1 MLKFN
6 VCGERHRAFAET
18 VHLVIRTVI
27 YSQRRLSHSL
37 FKPYTRLYYESWYG
51 VLSLLNYLTKGYR
64 YQMGGSTA
72 NLYWKEVAIY
82 KFFGKT
88 HPKVVYIYC

>member
-27 YSQRRLSHSL
+27 
-37 FKPYTRLYYESWYG
+37 FENT
-51 VLSLLNYLTKGYR
+51 VLSGSWPV
-64 YQMGGSTA
+64 STA
-72 NLYWKEVAIY
+72 PEANPRTRIKRKRSAKGDGYNIKERLRNLSSIALLKL
-82 KFFGKT
+82 
-88 HPKVVYIYC
+88 